1 MAKDLKSLVD
11 NGFLKRNNNGRWT
24 TYEIN
29 ESYEKGP
36 LEGLSW
42 DQVGIKSGPSWDQ
55 AKKVLLMLVPMSHE
69 NIIALLSILISAI
82 VALAGFIIARQT
94 EKLRT
99 MREQLSEKKY
109 KAYADAV
116 KMFYSVLK
124 DSKAH
129 RATNS
134 GVMMEKMIDIKR
146 DIFMYGSDKVFRSF
160 NRWLLEAKEN
170 NDKAQFSAFLD
181 FVLEMRKDLCNAKTN
196 LTKHDILLNLTQS
209 EEEARKLY
217 N

>member
-1 MAKDLKSLVD
+1 
-11 NGFLKRNNNGRWT
+11 
-24 TYEIN
+24 
-29 ESYEKGP
+29 
-36 LEGLSW
+36 
-42 DQVGIKSGPSWDQ
+42 
-55 AKKVLLMLVPMSHE
+55 MSHE
-69 NIIALLSILISAI
+69 NIIALLSIVISAV

-124 DSKAH
+124 DAKAH
-129 RATNS
+129 RATNN
-134 GVMMEKMIDIKR
+134 GVMMDKMIDIKR
-146 DIFMYGSDKVFRSF
+146 DIFMYGSDKVFKAF
-160 NRWLLEAKEN
+160 NNWLLSTTTT
-170 NDKAQFSAFLD
+170 NDKAQFAAFLD
-181 FVLEMRKDLCNAKTN
+181 FVLEMRKDLCNGKTN

>member
-1 MAKDLKSLVD
+1 
-11 NGFLKRNNNGRWT
+11 
-24 TYEIN
+24 
-29 ESYEKGP
+29 
-36 LEGLSW
+36 
-42 DQVGIKSGPSWDQ
+42 
-55 AKKVLLMLVPMSHE
+55 MSHE

-124 DSKAH
+124 DSRLHKP
-129 RATNS
+129 TNNKE
-134 GVMMEKMIDIKR
+134 MLMNMIDIKR
-146 DIFMYGSDKVFRSF
+146 DIFMYGSDKVFKAF
-160 NRWLLEAKEN
+160 NTWLLEAKEN
-170 NDKAQFSAFLD
+170 NDKKQFSAFLD
-181 FVLEMRKDLCNAKTN
+181 FVLEMRKDLCNGKTN

-209 EEEARKLY
+209 EGEARKLY